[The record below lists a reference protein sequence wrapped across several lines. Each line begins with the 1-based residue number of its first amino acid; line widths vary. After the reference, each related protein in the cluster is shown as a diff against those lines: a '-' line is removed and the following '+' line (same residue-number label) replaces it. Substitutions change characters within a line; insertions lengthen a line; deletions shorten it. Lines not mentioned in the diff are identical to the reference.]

1 MDFLCQRVYIRPID
15 RTRGEASMRLDLLL
29 TFAASA
35 LIGWNLGN
43 WLIPAAWLVV
53 LCAATSLANLPRHL
67 RRASGNGGQ
76 ALRA

>member
-1 MDFLCQRVYIRPID
+1 
-15 RTRGEASMRLDLLL
+15 MRLDLLL

-35 LIGWNLGN
+35 LIGWNLGS
-43 WLIPAAWLVV
+43 WLLPATWLAV
-53 LCAATSLANLPRHL
+53 LCAATSLANLPRFV